1 MDKQRSFFSNF
12 MWNSAGSFVYLFC
25 QWLLS
30 VIVLRLSND
39 FNNSGNLALAM
50 SVTNIFYSVA
60 VFNIRPY
67 LVSDKNGEYKSGD
80 YVFLR
85 ILTCTT
91 ALLLCMGY
99 SLFFNYTLEQYICIF
114 VYMVFKVVEATF
126 DLLSA
131 FGQRQSRMDIA
142 GKSMLIRGFLTLGSF
157 ALFLKLSDSVSI
169 AIISMVVVSLIFM
182 LIYDYPQVRKLDH
195 LKPTLSFKV
204 ASVMLKKLYPLAVSQ
219 FLLSFA
225 LVYPRQV
232 LEAIDGTQALGI
244 YATVATPTVIV
255 QVAASYIFNPLLTLF
270 ANQLHEKRIKDF
282 SNTVI
287 KTSLIIAVLSAVV
300 TVAAMFVG
308 SWGLTLLYGQKI
320 AAYTDLLI
328 PVLIAT
334 CLNAFVAFS
343 NNIIIICR
351 KLKSLLVVNVIGV
364 IVVLL
369 ASKPIVSEFGMY
381 GVSYVLI
388 IMLIVVNVLSYAIIV
403 FFINQQKHSQKLEVG
418 EQYEKL

>member
-12 MWNSAGSFVYLFC
+12 MWNSVGSFIYLFC

-85 ILTCTT
+85 ILTCTV
-91 ALLLCMGY
+91 ALLLCMSY
-99 SLFFNYTLEQYICIF
+99 SLFFDYTLEQYICIF
-114 VYMVFKVVEATF
+114 VYMMFKVVEATF

-142 GKSMLIRGFLTLGSF
+142 GKSMLIRGFLCLGSF
-157 ALFLKLSDSVSI
+157 AFFLKLSDSVSI
-169 AIISMVVVSLIFM
+169 AIVSMVAVSLVFM
-182 LIYDYPQVRKLDH
+182 FIYDYPQVRMLER
-195 LKPTLSFKV
+195 LKPSFDFKV
-204 ASVMLKKLYPLAVSQ
+204 VFVMLKKLYPLAVSQ
-219 FLLSFA
+219 FLLAFA
-225 LVYPRQV
+225 LIYPRQV
-232 LEAIDGTQALGI
+232 LEVIKGTEALGI

-255 QVAASYIFNPLLTLF
+255 QVAASYVFNPLLTLF
-270 ANQLHEKRIKDF
+270 TNQLYERRLKNF
-282 SNTVI
+282 SNTVM
-287 KTSLIIAVLSAVV
+287 KTSLIIAVLSIFAIIV
-300 TVAAMFVG
+300 AMFVG

-320 AAYTDLLI
+320 ASYTDLLI

-334 CLNAFVAFS
+334 CLNAFVAFT

-364 IVVLL
+364 IVALL
-369 ASKPIVSEFGMY
+369 ASRPIISEFGMY

-388 IMLIVVNVLSYAIIV
+388 IMLLVVNVLSYAIIV
-403 FFINQQKHSQKLEVG
+403 FFIKQQKHSQKLEVG
-418 EQYEKL
+418 E